1 MKKSGT
7 QTVQNSGPFRRTFG
21 VGIRA
26 ANALPM
32 SILTLAALLL
42 ALTLLSAGAPPASA
56 QVDTAATEVEVFE
69 NWSLKPMGV
78 MDVGDK
84 FRLLI
89 VTSTALNASTTVM
102 DSYNGIIRDSV
113 AAGHTDIRPYSH
125 LFNAL
130 GSTAAVDAIV
140 NTKTTH
146 TTTDMGVPIYYLN
159 GEKVADNY
167 SDFYD
172 GTWDSPN
179 PTNELGT
186 SSSAMAVWTGSQSN
200 GMKHANP
207 LGNRTSKTVRMGN
220 PTSSVSGDVLSA
232 TLIRN
237 HTFKDRGYPLPFY
250 GLSPVFVVRALSA
263 PDMPQDLTATQ
274 GVASVRLAWA
284 APKSDG
290 GSPII
295 RYEYR
300 HEAGTSVPSSTNWT
314 PAGTAQSVTV
324 TGLMGGTEYTFEVRA
339 VNSIGNGQ
347 SATESAR
354 TVVTEN
360 TLVSNLAQPDSGS
373 FVKIRHRPD
382 TLPDGYITGPK
393 RLAQNFTTGANTSG
407 YTLDGID
414 IRAAVRTLAHHSQD
428 LAFDVSL
435 CPVKDQN
442 QSPGAGCSELTRPET
457 FDARSRLNFQ
467 APADLTLAANTTY
480 AVVLSDYGDIANTA
494 SDAEDTPATPGWSIG
509 NSYHT
514 FIIWSTDEPNNGY
527 WHSNLYSLAIPFA
540 IRAVAMSGQ
549 QAADPPTI
557 TAPPSVSESGADGQW
572 TPGQTVQATVT
583 FSEAVA
589 VDTSGGTPTITLTPG
604 ATGQKS
610 ASYTSGG
617 GTEALVFAYTLSED
631 DETHTSMGVAPDSLA
646 LNGGSITSEATGVNA
661 DLSHNGTLIMGTTE
675 DTSTSDDGSAAK
687 DDGSA
692 AKEDTEENEPAP
704 NHPATGSPIIAGTV
718 QVGETLSVDT
728 SGISDADGI
737 ANSTPTYQWI
747 ANDGTDDTDIQNATG
762 STYILSAADEGKT
775 VKVRVSFTDDA
786 GNPESVT
793 SDAMVVAVGLRL
805 GSATLDGAT
814 LTLTYNDTLDTF
826 VTLPPAAFTV
836 SVNGGSRSVNAV
848 SVAGAS
854 VTLTL
859 ASAAQAGDTVTVDYA
874 KPNGPDFIRD
884 TQGRVAASF
893 SGQAVTNSTAAAP
906 PPLTASIH
914 DEPSSHDGQKE
925 FTFELRFS
933 ENPEGFSYKTLRDN
947 AFTVT
952 GGNVEGARRLDPPSN
967 TKWQIKI
974 RPTSNGDVAIVLPIT
989 EDCTADGAVCTGDRK
1004 LSNRLEITVSGPTS
1018 QQASQQRQENTAA
1031 TGSPTISGTVQVG
1044 QTLAAST
1051 TGITDTDGLTNAA
1064 YSYQWIAN
1072 DGTSDSD
1079 IADATASA
1087 YTLVA
1092 GDAGKM
1098 IKVRVTFTDD
1108 AGNEEILTSAATAA
1122 VAAAVPGV
1130 PGILSVSVNDTGKL
1144 DVSWD
1149 APDSN
1154 GGSAV
1159 TGYKVQW
1166 KESSDSWDTPAEV
1179 SETTVTGTSHTV
1191 TGLTDG
1197 MGYTFRVFAVNSAG
1211 DGSASDDASG
1221 TPRETT
1227 APTVSS
1233 ATVDGATLTVTF
1245 SEGLTETPLPA
1256 VTTFTVNVGDNRRGV
1271 NSVAI
1276 SGSTV
1281 TLTLASAV
1289 TSTDAVSVVYTVPS
1303 DAAAARLKDLSD
1315 NPAESFTGQAVTNNT
1330 AAAQPLLT
1338 ASIHDEPSS
1347 HDGQSEFTFELQF
1360 SEEPK
1365 SGFSYTTMRDHVFTV
1380 TGGSVTGARR
1390 LKSPSNVGWQ
1400 INVVPDSNG
1409 DVTIVLPI
1417 TEDCDAQGAICTGD
1431 GDGRPLSNRLE
1442 ITVSGPTG

>member
-1 MKKSGT
+1 M
-7 QTVQNSGPFRRTFG
+7 FG
-21 VGIRA
+21 VGARA
-26 ANALPM
+26 ANALPI

-42 ALTLLSAGAPPASA
+42 ALTLLPAGAPPASA

-69 NWSLKPMGV
+69 NWSLKPSGV
-78 MDVGDK
+78 DVGGK
-84 FRLLI
+84 FRLLF
-89 VTSTALNASTTVM
+89 VTLTAQNAGTTVM

-130 GSTAAVDAIV
+130 GSTALVDAID

-159 GEKVADNY
+159 GAKVADNY

-172 GTWDSPN
+172 GTWDSHD

-200 GMKHANP
+200 GMKHDNP
-207 LGNRTSKTVRMGN
+207 LGNQTSKTVRMGN

-237 HTFKDRGYPLPFY
+237 HTFKDRSYPLPFY

-347 SATESAR
+347 PATASAR

-428 LAFDVSL
+428 LDFDVSL

-480 AVVLSDYGDIANTA
+480 AVVLSGYGDIANTA

-527 WHSNLYSLAIPFA
+527 WHSNRYSLAIPFA

-631 DETHTSMGVAPDSLA
+631 DGTHTSMGVAPDSLA

-661 DLSHNGTLIMGTTE
+661 DLSHNGTLIMGTI
-675 DTSTSDDGSAAK
+675 DDIGTSGDGSGGKGDPEGNGPVVRASNHAAA
-687 DDGSA
+687 GI
-692 AKEDTEENEPAP
+692 
-704 NHPATGSPIIAGTV
+704 PIIAGTV

-728 SGISDADGI
+728 SGISDTDGI
-737 ANSTPTYQWI
+737 VNSILTYQWI
-747 ANDGTDDTDIQNATG
+747 ANDGTEDTDIQDATG
-762 STYILSAADEGKT
+762 STYTLASADEGKT
-775 VKVRVSFTDDA
+775 IKVRVSFTDD
-786 GNPESVT
+786 GGTQETRT
-793 SDAMVVAVGLRL
+793 SDVTVAV
-805 GSATLDGAT
+805 
-814 LTLTYNDTLDTF
+814 
-826 VTLPPAAFTV
+826 AAI
-836 SVNGGSRSVNAV
+836 
-848 SVAGAS
+848 
-854 VTLTL
+854 
-859 ASAAQAGDTVTVDYA
+859 
-874 KPNGPDFIRD
+874 PN
-884 TQGRVAASF
+884 S
-893 SGQAVTNSTAAAP
+893 
-906 PPLTASIH
+906 
-914 DEPSSHDGQKE
+914 
-925 FTFELRFS
+925 
-933 ENPEGFSYKTLRDN
+933 
-947 AFTVT
+947 
-952 GGNVEGARRLDPPSN
+952 
-967 TKWQIKI
+967 
-974 RPTSNGDVAIVLPIT
+974 
-989 EDCTADGAVCTGDRK
+989 
-1004 LSNRLEITVSGPTS
+1004 
-1018 QQASQQRQENTAA
+1018 AA
-1031 TGSPTISGTVQVG
+1031 TGAPAISGTVQVG
-1044 QTLAAST
+1044 QTLTAST
-1051 TGITDTDGLTNAA
+1051 SNISDSDGLTNATFT
-1064 YSYQWIAN
+1064 YQWIAN
-1072 DGTSDSD
+1072 DGTEDTD
-1079 IADATASA
+1079 IQDATGST
-1087 YTLVA
+1087 YTVGA
-1092 GDAGKM
+1092 DDEDKT
-1098 IKVRVTFTDD
+1098 IKVRVSFTDD
-1108 AGNEEILTSAATAA
+1108 GGNQETRTSDVTVA
-1122 VAAAVPGV
+1122 VAAAPSPSPLTGTIHGAPG
-1130 PGILSVSVNDTGKL
+1130 SH
-1144 DVSWD
+1144 
-1149 APDSN
+1149 N
-1154 GGSAV
+1154 GQAV
-1159 TGYKVQW
+1159 FKFELRFSEDPKEDFSYKTLR
-1166 KESSDSWDTPAEV
+1166 DHAF
-1179 SETTVTGTSHTV
+1179 TVTGGTV
-1191 TGLTDG
+1191 TGARRLVSGKNLRWEITVQPSGNADVTVELPATTNCAAQG
-1197 MGYTFRVFAVNSAG
+1197 AICTEG
-1211 DGSASDDASG
+1211 GS
-1221 TPRETT
+1221 
-1227 APTVSS
+1227 VLSS
-1233 ATVDGATLTVTF
+1233 PLTLTVNAPEATPPPAIVESALTVSVESAPTSHNGSDTFRIRIAF
-1245 SEGLTETPLPA
+1245 SEA
-1256 VTTFTVNVGDNRRGV
+1256 
-1271 NSVAI
+1271 
-1276 SGSTV
+1276 
-1281 TLTLASAV
+1281 
-1289 TSTDAVSVVYTVPS
+1289 
-1303 DAAAARLKDLSD
+1303 
-1315 NPAESFTGQAVTNNT
+1315 
-1330 AAAQPLLT
+1330 
-1338 ASIHDEPSS
+1338 
-1347 HDGQSEFTFELQF
+1347 
-1360 SEEPK
+1360 PK
-1365 SGFSYTTMRDHVFTV
+1365 SGFSYTTMRDHAFTV

-1390 LKSPSNVGWQ
+1390 LVSGKNLRWE
-1400 INVVPDSNG
+1400 IVVSPDSNG
-1409 DVTIVLPI
+1409 DVTITLPA
-1417 TEDCDAQGAICTGD
+1417 TTDCDAQGAICAD
-1431 GDGRPLSNRLE
+1431 GDRKLSNRLE
-1442 ITVSGPTG
+1442 LTVSGPG

>member
-1 MKKSGT
+1 MA
-7 QTVQNSGPFRRTFG
+7 R
-21 VGIRA
+21 
-26 ANALPM
+26 
-32 SILTLAALLL
+32 
-42 ALTLLSAGAPPASA
+42 
-56 QVDTAATEVEVFE
+56 
-69 NWSLKPMGV
+69 
-78 MDVGDK
+78 
-84 FRLLI
+84 RLL
-89 VTSTALNASTTVM
+89 
-102 DSYNGIIRDSV
+102 
-113 AAGHTDIRPYSH
+113 
-125 LFNAL
+125 
-130 GSTAAVDAIV
+130 
-140 NTKTTH
+140 
-146 TTTDMGVPIYYLN
+146 TTTR
-159 GEKVADNY
+159 
-167 SDFYD
+167 SFYD
-172 GTWDSPN
+172 GTWDSHD

-207 LGNRTSKTVRMGN
+207 LGNRTSTTVRMGN

-237 HTFKDRGYPLPFY
+237 HTFKDRSYLLPFY

-347 SATESAR
+347 PATESAR

-428 LAFDVSL
+428 LDFDVSL

-480 AVVLSDYGDIANTA
+480 AVVLSGYGDIATTA
-494 SDAEDTPATPGWSIG
+494 SDAEDTLAAPGWSID
-509 NSYHT
+509 SYHT
-514 FIIWSTDEPNNGY
+514 FIIWSTDEPNKGY
-527 WHSNLYSLAIPFA
+527 WHSNRYSLAIPFA

-589 VDTSGGTPTITLTPG
+589 VDNSGGTPTITLTPG

-631 DETHTSMGVAPDSLA
+631 DGPHTAMGVAPDSLA

-692 AKEDTEENEPAP
+692 AKDDGSAAKDDTEENEPAP
-704 NHPATGSPIIAGTV
+704 NHPATGSPIIAGI
-718 QVGETLSVDT
+718 QVGQTLAAST
-728 SGISDADGI
+728 TGI
-737 ANSTPTYQWI
+737 ADTDGLTNAAYSYQWI
-747 ANDGTDDTDIQNATG
+747 ANDGSSDSDIADATA
-762 STYILSAADEGKT
+762 SAYTLVARDAGKT
-775 VKVRVSFTDDA
+775 VKVRVSFTDDG
-786 GNPESVT
+786 GNEETLTSAVTAAVAATVPGAPGSLSVSVNDT
-793 SDAMVVAVGLRL
+793 GKLDVSWSVPYSNG
-805 GSATLDGAT
+805 GSAVTGYRVQWRETPDSWDTPADVSETTVTGTNHTVAGLTDGVEYTFRVFAVNSAGDSPASEDESGTPRETSAPTVSSATVDGAT
-814 LTLTYNDTLDTF
+814 LTLTFSEGLTETP
-826 VTLPPAAFTV
+826 LPAVATFTV
-836 SVNGGSRSVNAV
+836 NVEGNQRGVNTVAISGST
-848 SVAGAS
+848 

-859 ASAAQAGDTVTVDYA
+859 ASAVTSTDDVSVGYTVPSD
-874 KPNGPDFIRD
+874 
-884 TQGRVAASF
+884 AAAARLKDLSDNPAESF
-893 SGQAVTNSTAAAP
+893 TGQAVTNSTAAAP

-933 ENPEGFSYKTLRDN
+933 ENPEGFSYKTMRDN

-974 RPTSNGDVAIVLPIT
+974 RPTSNGDVTIVLPIT

-1004 LSNRLEITVSGPTS
+1004 LSNRLEIIVSGP
-1018 QQASQQRQENTAA
+1018 
-1031 TGSPTISGTVQVG
+1031 
-1044 QTLAAST
+1044 
-1051 TGITDTDGLTNAA
+1051 
-1064 YSYQWIAN
+1064 
-1072 DGTSDSD
+1072 
-1079 IADATASA
+1079 
-1087 YTLVA
+1087 
-1092 GDAGKM
+1092 
-1098 IKVRVTFTDD
+1098 
-1108 AGNEEILTSAATAA
+1108 
-1122 VAAAVPGV
+1122 
-1130 PGILSVSVNDTGKL
+1130 
-1144 DVSWD
+1144 
-1149 APDSN
+1149 N
-1154 GGSAV
+1154 G
-1159 TGYKVQW
+1159 
-1166 KESSDSWDTPAEV
+1166 
-1179 SETTVTGTSHTV
+1179 
-1191 TGLTDG
+1191 
-1197 MGYTFRVFAVNSAG
+1197 
-1211 DGSASDDASG
+1211 
-1221 TPRETT
+1221 
-1227 APTVSS
+1227 
-1233 ATVDGATLTVTF
+1233 
-1245 SEGLTETPLPA
+1245 
-1256 VTTFTVNVGDNRRGV
+1256 
-1271 NSVAI
+1271 
-1276 SGSTV
+1276 
-1281 TLTLASAV
+1281 
-1289 TSTDAVSVVYTVPS
+1289 
-1303 DAAAARLKDLSD
+1303 
-1315 NPAESFTGQAVTNNT
+1315 
-1330 AAAQPLLT
+1330 
-1338 ASIHDEPSS
+1338 
-1347 HDGQSEFTFELQF
+1347 
-1360 SEEPK
+1360 
-1365 SGFSYTTMRDHVFTV
+1365 
-1380 TGGSVTGARR
+1380 
-1390 LKSPSNVGWQ
+1390 
-1400 INVVPDSNG
+1400 
-1409 DVTIVLPI
+1409 
-1417 TEDCDAQGAICTGD
+1417 
-1431 GDGRPLSNRLE
+1431 
-1442 ITVSGPTG
+1442 

>member
-1 MKKSGT
+1 MKKSAT
-7 QTVQNSGPFRRTFG
+7 SSVQASGLFHRMFG
-21 VGIRA
+21 VGARA

-69 NWSLKPMGV
+69 NWSLKPDAVGV
-78 MDVGDK
+78 GGK

-89 VTSTALNASTTVM
+89 VTSTALNASTTVI
-102 DSYNGIIRDSV
+102 DSYNGIIRDTV

-130 GSTAAVDAIV
+130 GSTALVDAID

-159 GEKVADNY
+159 GAKVADNY

-172 GTWDSPN
+172 GTWDSVN

-200 GMKHANP
+200 GMKHDNP

-237 HTFKDRGYPLPFY
+237 HTFKDRSYLLPFY

-314 PAGTAQSVTV
+314 PAGTASVTV

-347 SATESAR
+347 PATASAR

-428 LAFDVSL
+428 LDFDVSL

-480 AVVLSDYGDIANTA
+480 AVVLSGYGDIANTA

-514 FIIWSTDEPNNGY
+514 FIIWSTDAPNNGY

-631 DETHTSMGVAPDSLA
+631 DGTHTSMGVAPDSLA

-661 DLSHNGTLIMGTTE
+661 DLSHNGTLIMGTI
-675 DTSTSDDGSAAK
+675 DDIGTSGDGSVGKGDPEGNGPVVRASNHAAA
-687 DDGSA
+687 GI
-692 AKEDTEENEPAP
+692 
-704 NHPATGSPIIAGTV
+704 PIIAGTV

-728 SGISDADGI
+728 SGISDTDGI
-737 ANSTPTYQWI
+737 VNSILTYQWI
-747 ANDGTDDTDIQNATG
+747 ANDGTEDTDIQDATG
-762 STYILSAADEGKT
+762 STYTVGADDEDKT
-775 VKVRVSFTDDA
+775 IKVRVSFTDD
-786 GNPESVT
+786 GGTQETRT
-793 SDAMVVAVGLRL
+793 SDVTVAV
-805 GSATLDGAT
+805 
-814 LTLTYNDTLDTF
+814 
-826 VTLPPAAFTV
+826 AAI
-836 SVNGGSRSVNAV
+836 
-848 SVAGAS
+848 
-854 VTLTL
+854 
-859 ASAAQAGDTVTVDYA
+859 
-874 KPNGPDFIRD
+874 PN
-884 TQGRVAASF
+884 S
-893 SGQAVTNSTAAAP
+893 
-906 PPLTASIH
+906 
-914 DEPSSHDGQKE
+914 
-925 FTFELRFS
+925 
-933 ENPEGFSYKTLRDN
+933 
-947 AFTVT
+947 
-952 GGNVEGARRLDPPSN
+952 
-967 TKWQIKI
+967 
-974 RPTSNGDVAIVLPIT
+974 
-989 EDCTADGAVCTGDRK
+989 
-1004 LSNRLEITVSGPTS
+1004 
-1018 QQASQQRQENTAA
+1018 AA
-1031 TGSPTISGTVQVG
+1031 TGAPAISGTVQVG
-1044 QTLAAST
+1044 QTLTAST
-1051 TGITDTDGLTNAA
+1051 SNISDSDGLTNATFT
-1064 YSYQWIAN
+1064 YQWIAN
-1072 DGTSDSD
+1072 DGTEDTD
-1079 IADATASA
+1079 IQDATGST
-1087 YTLVA
+1087 YTVGA
-1092 GDAGKM
+1092 DDEDKT
-1098 IKVRVTFTDD
+1098 IKVRVSFTDD
-1108 AGNEEILTSAATAA
+1108 GGNQETRTSDVTVA
-1122 VAAAVPGV
+1122 VAAAPSPSPLTAAIHDKPESHNGQDAFKFELRFSEDPKEDFSYKTLRDHAFTVEGGTV
-1130 PGILSVSVNDTGKL
+1130 DGARRLVSGKNL
-1144 DVSWD
+1144 RWEIVVS
-1149 APDSN
+1149 PDSN
-1154 GGSAV
+1154 GDV
-1159 TGYKVQW
+1159 TITLPATTDCDAQGAICTADGTML
-1166 KESSDSWDTPAEV
+1166 SSPLE
-1179 SETTVTGTSHTV
+1179 
-1191 TGLTDG
+1191 
-1197 MGYTFRVFAVNSAG
+1197 F
-1211 DGSASDDASG
+1211 
-1221 TPRETT
+1221 
-1227 APTVSS
+1227 TVS
-1233 ATVDGATLTVTF
+1233 G
-1245 SEGLTETPLPA
+1245 PP
-1256 VTTFTVNVGDNRRGV
+1256 
-1271 NSVAI
+1271 
-1276 SGSTV
+1276 
-1281 TLTLASAV
+1281 
-1289 TSTDAVSVVYTVPS
+1289 
-1303 DAAAARLKDLSD
+1303 
-1315 NPAESFTGQAVTNNT
+1315 
-1330 AAAQPLLT
+1330 LT
-1338 ASIHDEPSS
+1338 ASSGPPLTASFESVPTS
-1347 HDGQSEFTFELQF
+1347 HNGSDSFRIRIALSEA
-1360 SEEPK
+1360 PK
-1365 SGFSYTTMRDHVFTV
+1365 SGFSYTTMRDHAFTV
-1380 TGGSVTGARR
+1380 TGGSVTGALR
-1390 LKSPSNVGWQ
+1390 LVSGKNLRWE
-1400 INVVPDSNG
+1400 IVVSPDSNG
-1409 DVTIVLPI
+1409 DVTITLPA
-1417 TEDCDAQGAICTGD
+1417 TTDCDAQGAICAD
-1431 GDGRPLSNRLE
+1431 GDRKLSNRLE
-1442 ITVSGPTG
+1442 RTVSGPGQ